1 MNRPYKNSR
10 KFSIYT
16 AKTLVMLVGLCVEPG
31 VMRAHTFLSPQ
42 KSVLF
47 IKVWFPYGRK
57 NKVRIFLNGQFIIVY
72 TCKPQINHKYSLVII
87 TPRIFSSKMLYFGW
101 WERSWLNLY
110 DHWLNLYDQLKSG
123 AVKLW
128 IFSSKNLR
136 HIFLD
141 LRIISLLIFIN
152 LLTLNLLIIRFLT
165 VYL

>member
-1 MNRPYKNSR
+1 MVIP
-10 KFSIYT
+10 
-16 AKTLVMLVGLCVEPG
+16 
-31 VMRAHTFLSPQ
+31 
-42 KSVLF
+42 VLTVIEF
-47 IKVWFPYGRK
+47 NMVLEHFRFVHRLYGT
-57 NKVRIFLNGQFIIVY
+57 
-72 TCKPQINHKYSLVII
+72 TC
-87 TPRIFSSKMLYFGW
+87 
-101 WERSWLNLY
+101 
-110 DHWLNLYDQLKSG
+110 QLKSG